1 MLLFAGFDPG
11 AKNHIRPLFEYA
23 LHVGHKAQFIDL
35 ARLEE
40 VDENWARS
48 YLAGQQVGLLVAG
61 SSGNQAELPLFKAH
75 KRTGGKTVYIVE
87 IGLGG
92 RLDGVDYED
101 FPDHLLVT
109 NENCADEL
117 VAIGVPEYRV
127 HITGST
133 HLEAISKRNWT
144 GAQHALRNYMR
155 IRPDQ
160 IVASFCTSPS
170 DLAMQAVKSLIELFR
185 QKGWPNIA
193 LIVRPHPR
201 TSKQQMT
208 DLAEISRVADFV
220 YLDAEC
226 NLDTPFFLAGS
237 DFSLTMGSTTS
248 LESIVLHT
256 PSAIFQVDWDYAE
269 YEWVYKNLTT
279 VPRLR
284 STAEFVQFVED
295 AISGQ
300 FVGSAGNIENYQ
312 GALQRSWDVIS
323 ELLVE

>member
-11 AKNHIRPLFEYA
+11 AKNHIRPLFEFA

-48 YLAGQQVGLLVAG
+48 YLAGQQVRLLVAG
-61 SSGNQAELPLFKAH
+61 SSGNQAELPLLKVH

-133 HLEAISKRNWT
+133 HLEAISKKNWT

-160 IVASFCTSPS
+160 IVASFYTSPS

-185 QKGWPNIA
+185 QRGWPNIA

-201 TSKQQMT
+201 TSKAANDRPGRDMSGGRFR
-208 DLAEISRVADFV
+208 LLRCRVQ
-220 YLDAEC
+220 
-226 NLDTPFFLAGS
+226 PRH
-237 DFSLTMGSTTS
+237 
-248 LESIVLHT
+248 SIF
-256 PSAIFQVDWDYAE
+256 P
-269 YEWVYKNLTT
+269 
-279 VPRLR
+279 
-284 STAEFVQFVED
+284 
-295 AISGQ
+295 GQ
-300 FVGSAGNIENYQ
+300 FRFFSYDGIYNIPGKYRATYSL
-312 GALQRSWDVIS
+312 GHLPGRLGLCRVRMG
-323 ELLVE
+323 V